1 MRALSLTFMVLA
13 FLVGGFC
20 AGILFKNIDNRMG
33 SDGDPK
39 KINEVYQLVENA
51 NKQIETF
58 KKQGIDVTKVDD
70 PQIKEYL
77 ELIESVPPRWQ
88 VDYAGNTG
96 IVLAALAL
104 VMVVVAFIKKALVTP
119 LSILVALLSIV
130 LWYITP
136 YMEEGTFS
144 GANPKSLALIAC
156 IGLIVCSAC
165 AFMSYKLHLKK
176 SQVTV

>member
-20 AGILFKNIDNRMG
+20 ASILFINIDNRMG

-39 KINEVYQLVENA
+39 KVDEVYQLVENA
-51 NKQIETF
+51 NKQIKTF
-58 KKQGIDVTKVDD
+58 KKQGVDVTKVDD

-96 IVLAALAL
+96 IVLATLAL
-104 VMVVVAFIKKALVTP
+104 VMIVVAFMKRAFVTP
-119 LSILVALLSIV
+119 LSILVALLSVV

-144 GANPKSLALIAC
+144 GANPKSIALIAC
-156 IGLIVCSAC
+156 IGLVICSAC

>member
-1 MRALSLTFMVLA
+1 MRVLSLIFMVLA

-20 AGILFKNIDNRMG
+20 AGVLFKNIDNRMG
-33 SDGDPK
+33 ADGDPK
-39 KINEVYQLVENA
+39 KIDEVYQLVENA
-51 NKQIETF
+51 QKQIEAF
-58 KKQGIDVTKVDD
+58 KKQGIDVTKAED
-70 PQIKEYL
+70 PQIQEYL

-104 VMVVVAFIKKALVTP
+104 LMVVVAFIKKAFVNQLSLLV
-119 LSILVALLSIV
+119 ILLSVI

-144 GANPKSLALIAC
+144 GANPKTLALIAC
-156 IGLIVCSAC
+156 IGLVVSSAC

-176 SQVTV
+176 AKATY